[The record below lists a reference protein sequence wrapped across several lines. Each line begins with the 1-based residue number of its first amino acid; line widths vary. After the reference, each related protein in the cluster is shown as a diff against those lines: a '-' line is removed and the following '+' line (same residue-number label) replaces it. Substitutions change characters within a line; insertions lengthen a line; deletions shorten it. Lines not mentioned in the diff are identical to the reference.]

1 MKKKPDLKTIETRF
15 KRDVAKIAKETHVE
29 PCFLSRSG
37 FFADSELTE
46 LDLIEF
52 GGFSVL
58 LKAHFPNPDS
68 PASLSHSRLIKSH
81 RNKLDKR
88 YGNQAA
94 ITAQISDEVKSAI
107 ENIKWHQHPP
117 RSIKK
122 AAESTKRVIS
132 IDISDNHFGCNI
144 AANEVGQVNEYNWTI
159 AGRRIALAFKQVMEY
174 KTQYRNETNLVISIN
189 GDNLAGV
196 IHGQE
201 WEVDLLT
208 TQTVGALHILV
219 QAISFVASSFSR
231 IDIHMTPGNH
241 GRMMHKASRDRA
253 TANKWDSHEN
263 ILFHSL
269 ALALKQHE
277 NIHCHI
283 PLAPFAVY
291 KIFDHHIFQTHGD
304 TVIKIGNP
312 GNAIKMQDM
321 MHQINAINSSTIMK
335 GNRISV
341 AKFGHVH
348 TQTVQLLSNGCM
360 ALINGC
366 SSGTDPF
373 ANSIGIFGNSVVQLL
388 HETVPRWPVGDIR
401 FLQLSSA
408 DKNRDLDKII
418 KPFEREMVERK

>member
-1 MKKKPDLKTIETRF
+1 MQLSIEKRF
-15 KRDVAKIAKETHVE
+15 KRDIQKIARKLKTAASS
-29 PCFLSRSG
+29 LSRST
-37 FFADSELTE
+37 FFAHSDLTE

-58 LKAHFPNPDS
+58 QRALYPNNDS
-68 PASLSHSRLIKSH
+68 PAALAHSALISSH
-81 RNKLDKR
+81 RRKLDLM
-88 YGNQAA
+88 YGKQVA
-94 ITAQISDEVKSAI
+94 ISTQITDELKNALSQ
-107 ENIKWHQHPP
+107 IKWHQHPP
-117 RSIKK
+117 IRSRLK
-122 AAESTKRVIS
+122 SPHTTRRVLS

-144 AANEVGQVNEYNWTI
+144 DRNEVGTINEYNWTI
-159 AGRRIALAFKQVMEY
+159 AGRRIALAFSQVLDY
-174 KTQYRNETNLVISIN
+174 KTQYRNETDLVISIN

-219 QAISFVASSFSR
+219 QAISYVASSFSK
-231 IDIHMTPGNH
+231 IDIYMTPGNH
-241 GRMMHKASRDRA
+241 GRMMHKASKDRA

-269 ALALKQHE
+269 ALALTPYK
-277 NIHCHI
+277 NIHSHI
-283 PLAPFAVY
+283 PLSPFALY
-291 KIFDHHIFQTHGD
+291 KIFNHNIFQTHGD
-304 TVIKIGNP
+304 TIIKIGNP
-312 GNAIKMQDM
+312 GKAIKMQDM
-321 MHQINAINSSTIMK
+321 MHQINAINSSTLLNGQQIH
-335 GNRISV
+335 V

-388 HETVPRWPVGDIR
+388 HETVPAWPVGDIR
-401 FLQLSSA
+401 FLQLKSA
-408 DKNRDLDKII
+408 DNDASLDKII